1 MVLAGTSGRTYVG
14 RYHDRGPR
22 GIVMHDVAVHDPAT
36 ASLTRE
42 AWLERLKRFGIR
54 VDHRSL
60 VVDDREAG
68 EISRLADLA

>member
-14 RYHDRGPR
+14 RYHDRGAR

-36 ASLTRE
+36 ASLMRE

>member
-14 RYHDRGPR
+14 RYHERGAR
-22 GIVMHDVAVHDPAT
+22 GIIMHDVAVHDPAT

-42 AWLERLKRFGIR
+42 AWLEHLKRFGIR

-60 VVDDREAG
+60 VVDDGEAG
-68 EISRLADLA
+68 GISRLADLA